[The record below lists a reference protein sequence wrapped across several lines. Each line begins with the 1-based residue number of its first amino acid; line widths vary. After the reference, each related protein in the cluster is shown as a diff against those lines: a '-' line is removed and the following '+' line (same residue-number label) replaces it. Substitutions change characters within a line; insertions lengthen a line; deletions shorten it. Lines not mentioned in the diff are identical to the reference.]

1 MANPRQSKSS
11 AQENARQYFKRA
23 EQQQPDALGKQM
35 RKKESAASATNTAR
49 LRELRLAKE
58 AAEREA
64 EENLGLEN
72 VAAKPAPRRKRMLRL
87 TY

>member
-1 MANPRQSKSS
+1 MANPRQSKNS

-23 EQQQPDALGKQM
+23 ERQPDALGKQM

-58 AAEREA
+58 AVEREA
-64 EENLGLEN
+64 ADTLGLEN